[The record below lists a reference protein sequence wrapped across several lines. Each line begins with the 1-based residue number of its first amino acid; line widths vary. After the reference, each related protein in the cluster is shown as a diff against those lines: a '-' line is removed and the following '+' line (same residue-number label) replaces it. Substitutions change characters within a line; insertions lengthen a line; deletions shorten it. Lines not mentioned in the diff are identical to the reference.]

1 MEAPTEL
8 TREPSRWALFR
19 DVAVFQGKLI
29 IDGLRDLVLVPLSL
43 AAALIGVFTE
53 PRNPGRKFYSV
64 VALGRR
70 SERWINL
77 FGAARATHPDEF
89 REDDPD
95 QSVDDLI
102 SMLERRIVEQHDRG
116 GITAQAR
123 RAVDGALD
131 RLTHAVDMSRGGRR
145 HERAQDAPA
154 GGDNNEANS
163 KTGPRAEP

>member
-1 MEAPTEL
+1 MNDNS
-8 TREPSRWALFR
+8 PSPRAELFR
-19 DVAVFQGKLI
+19 EAAILQIKLLVDGMRDAVLI
-29 IDGLRDLVLVPLSL
+29 PISI
-43 AAALIGVFTE
+43 AAALIGLLRGGPDCNREFRRVI
-53 PRNPGRKFYSV
+53 K
-64 VALGRR
+64 LGRR